1 MEDRQIEVSVVMPC
15 LNEEA
20 SVGICVKK
28 ALDAMESHGYSGEVV
43 VCDNGSVDDSVA
55 VAEAAG
61 ARVVHES
68 VAGYGAALMGGIT
81 AARGQYIIMG
91 DADDTYD
98 FGEVPG
104 FVERMRAGADLVMGS
119 RFAGRILPGAMPW
132 SHQYIGNPVLTGIL
146 NLFFRSGVSD
156 AHCGMRGFTKAAY
169 ERMKV
174 QTTGME
180 FASEM
185 VIKAT
190 QARLRI
196 EEVPITYYPR
206 AGESKLS
213 SLRDGWRHLRFML
226 MYSPTWLFFIPGA
239 TLFLLGLVLILLAQT
254 FAAALSGSLLTLLGF
269 QAVTLGLY
277 ARTYVQVEHF
287 EEHDPVMELL
297 WRYFNLEKGIL
308 LGIVMA
314 VLGIIGFLLS
324 VGNWTTSLV
333 EAGAARGPVLGMT
346 LTIAGVQ
353 TVFSSFF
360 LSMMGIPRKH

>member
-1 MEDRQIEVSVVMPC
+1 MADRHIEVSVVMPC

-20 SVGICVKK
+20 SVGVCVKK
-28 ALDAMESHGYSGEVV
+28 ALEAMASHGYSGEVV
-43 VCDNGSVDDSVA
+43 VCDNGSTDDSAA

-68 VAGYGAALMGGIT
+68 TPGYGAALMGGIT
-81 AARGQYIIMG
+81 AAWGQYIIMG

-146 NLFFRSGVSD
+146 NLFFHSGVSD

-190 QARLRI
+190 QMHMKI

-239 TLFLLGLVLILLAQT
+239 VLFLVGLALILASQT
-254 FAAALSGSLLTLLGF
+254 FPGALSGSLLTLLGF
-269 QAVTLGLY
+269 QAVNLGLY

-287 EEHDPVMELL
+287 EEHDPIMELI
-297 WRYFNLEKGIL
+297 WRYFDLEKGIL
-308 LGIVMA
+308 LGIVM
-314 VLGIIGFLLS
+314 VILGILGFAFSL
-324 VGNWTTSLV
+324 GGWTTSLG
-333 EAGAARGPVLGMT
+333 EAGAARGPILGMT
-346 LTIAGVQ
+346 LTVAGVQ
-353 TVFSSFF
+353 TIFSSFF